1 MAESGKSLGREREIH
16 IPVLS
21 LFHKLTLT
29 ECKKIAAT
37 PCRDILLSQVF
48 ACVFFLSLPEHIQY
62 ACKRF

>member
-29 ECKKIAAT
+29 TCKKIAAT